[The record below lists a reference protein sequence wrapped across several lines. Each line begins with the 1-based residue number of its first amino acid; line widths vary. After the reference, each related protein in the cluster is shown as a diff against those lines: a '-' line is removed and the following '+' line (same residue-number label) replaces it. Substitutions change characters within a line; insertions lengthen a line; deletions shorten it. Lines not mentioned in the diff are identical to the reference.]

1 MSGDLDEMRVS
12 HRVFRVV
19 YAETPPE
26 DEVRSLHT
34 LPDVQEVEREGRGI
48 KLRVRGDVET
58 VERTLRDRAHPVVD
72 VDSTGMTLED
82 IFVAYVED
90 DDDR

>member
-1 MSGDLDEMRVS
+1 M
-12 HRVFRVV
+12 
-19 YAETPPE
+19 
-26 DEVRSLHT
+26 
-34 LPDVQEVEREGRGI
+34 EREGRGI

-58 VERTLRDRAHPVVD
+58 VERGLRDRPHPIVD

-90 DDDR
+90 ARDR

>member
-1 MSGDLDEMRVS
+1 
-12 HRVFRVV
+12 
-19 YAETPPE
+19 
-26 DEVRSLHT
+26 

-58 VERTLRDRAHPVVD
+58 VERGLRERPHVVVD

-82 IFVAYVED
+82 IFVAYVEEG
-90 DDDR
+90 DDR